1 MLLSCWQLG
10 QILWK
15 RDLVRF
21 HSNRM
26 SLFHSILRL
35 GGKLSL
41 RTYDEGAFAIN
52 CDSCADN
59 PCLKWL
65 VVLWHEYIFLVCS
78 WKVWIFIS
86 GASIAWIHTWFL
98 KYSSTCVVLICDFA
112 LRPKECTALPAPW
125 GDWVGQSEPSA
136 SPHVAGASCV
146 VARWEPACSG
156 HSCPLLW
163 KALQCTI
170 VLQPGSHICCR
181 RWCLPSSI
189 ALYFGHMTC
198 FCALVFEQKLL
209 FEVPVAQLSISQHG
223 LRSEQ
228 ICVEAWG
235 IYLRPTELD
244 AVIPAIP
251 PSPPIHVYLS
261 SW

>member
-86 GASIAWIHTWFL
+86 GASIAWIHTWFV
-98 KYSSTCVVLICDFA
+98 KYSSTCVGSHLWFCT
-112 LRPKECTALPAPW
+112 LRSAQLYLLHEAIEWANRNPRRRRTSLERHVSWLDENLPAQ
-125 GDWVGQSEPSA
+125 VT
-136 SPHVAGASCV
+136 V
-146 VARWEPACSG
+146 VPYCGR
-156 HSCPLLW
+156 
-163 KALQCTI
+163 
-170 VLQPGSHICCR
+170 
-181 RWCLPSSI
+181 
-189 ALYFGHMTC
+189 
-198 FCALVFEQKLL
+198 L
-209 FEVPVAQLSISQHG
+209 FNVQLSFNQDHTF
-223 LRSEQ
+223 
-228 ICVEAWG
+228 V
-235 IYLRPTELD
+235 
-244 AVIPAIP
+244 VIDGAFP
-251 PSPPIHVYLS
+251 LQ
-261 SW
+261 

>member
-1 MLLSCWQLG
+1 MGMPLMATTWQPRGLQLAIQLSNNYPAVPEVHRESLVFEVNIFLFIVEPKNSCTMLLSCWQLG

-98 KYSSTCVVLICDFA
+98 KYSSTCVSSHLWFCFA
-112 LRPKECTALPAPW
+112 P
-125 GDWVGQSEPSA
+125 
-136 SPHVAGASCV
+136 
-146 VARWEPACSG
+146 
-156 HSCPLLW
+156 
-163 KALQCTI
+163 
-170 VLQPGSHICCR
+170 
-181 RWCLPSSI
+181 
-189 ALYFGHMTC
+189 
-198 FCALVFEQKLL
+198 
-209 FEVPVAQLSISQHG
+209 
-223 LRSEQ
+223 
-228 ICVEAWG
+228 
-235 IYLRPTELD
+235 
-244 AVIPAIP
+244 
-251 PSPPIHVYLS
+251 
-261 SW
+261 

>member
-1 MLLSCWQLG
+1 MDVLNNCFANCFCIGFCYLWGCHWWQPLDNQGGYSWRYNCPTTIQQCQKSTGSHLFLRSAFSFLLLNQKNSCTMLLSCWQLG

-98 KYSSTCVVLICDFA
+98 KYSSTCVSSHLWFCFA
-112 LRPKECTALPAPW
+112 P
-125 GDWVGQSEPSA
+125 
-136 SPHVAGASCV
+136 
-146 VARWEPACSG
+146 
-156 HSCPLLW
+156 
-163 KALQCTI
+163 
-170 VLQPGSHICCR
+170 
-181 RWCLPSSI
+181 
-189 ALYFGHMTC
+189 
-198 FCALVFEQKLL
+198 
-209 FEVPVAQLSISQHG
+209 
-223 LRSEQ
+223 
-228 ICVEAWG
+228 
-235 IYLRPTELD
+235 
-244 AVIPAIP
+244 
-251 PSPPIHVYLS
+251 
-261 SW
+261 

>member
-1 MLLSCWQLG
+1 MDVLNNWFANCFCIGVFLFMGMPLMATTWQPRGLQLAIQLSNNYPAVPEVHRESLVFEVSIFLFIVEPKKNNCTMLLSCWQLG

-86 GASIAWIHTWFL
+86 GASIAWIHTWILEIFQ
-98 KYSSTCVVLICDFA
+98 YMC
-112 LRPKECTALPAPW
+112 
-125 GDWVGQSEPSA
+125 
-136 SPHVAGASCV
+136 
-146 VARWEPACSG
+146 
-156 HSCPLLW
+156 
-163 KALQCTI
+163 
-170 VLQPGSHICCR
+170 
-181 RWCLPSSI
+181 
-189 ALYFGHMTC
+189 
-198 FCALVFEQKLL
+198 
-209 FEVPVAQLSISQHG
+209 
-223 LRSEQ
+223 
-228 ICVEAWG
+228 
-235 IYLRPTELD
+235 
-244 AVIPAIP
+244 
-251 PSPPIHVYLS
+251 
-261 SW
+261 